1 MCKARRWTGRGFLI
15 DFFRSGR
22 KLGHRENNMAK
33 NLTHKILDAHLV
45 EGQLVPGE
53 EIAIKIDHT
62 LLQDATGTMAM
73 LEFESLGLDRIK
85 ADLSA
90 QYVDHNLLQTD
101 NKNAD
106 DHKYLQTACARYGI
120 HFSRPGNGVS
130 HQVHMERFGRPGLT
144 MIGADSHTPGAAGVS
159 MLAIGAG
166 GLDVALAMAGHPY
179 HFPCPKVLGVKLTGE
194 LPDWV
199 SAKDVILE
207 MLRRY
212 DVKGCV
218 GKVVEYYGPGVK
230 TLSATDRET
239 IGNMGTELG
248 ATTSI
253 FPSDERTRKY
263 LEAQGRG
270 EAWRELFADEG
281 AEYDEYDAIDLS
293 KVEPLIACPSSP
305 GNIKTVREVAGTK
318 VDQAIVGSSVNS
330 SFRDL
335 MVTARIL
342 EGRHVHPDTSFHIN
356 PGSRQVLENIADQ
369 GGVMSLLLAGAR
381 IHQSGC
387 LGCIGMGQAPGT
399 GQVSLR
405 TFPRNFPGR
414 SGTKDDKVY
423 LCSPETA
430 AAAGLKG
437 VITDPRD
444 LGEEMA
450 YPRVKD
456 PEKYL
461 VDESSIIHP
470 TEDLRSTE
478 VVRGPNIK
486 PFPDLDALPDTLK
499 AEVVL
504 KVGDNISTDGIMPAG
519 NKVLPLRSNIEA
531 ISEFVFYQIDP
542 EFSKECREKGKVVV
556 VGGEN
561 YGQGSSRE
569 HAAIAPRYLGVRAK
583 IAKSFA
589 RIHKANLCNF
599 GILPLVFKDPADY
612 DKFEKGSK
620 VEFPDVRKHLE
631 AGDEE
636 IPVRV
641 DGKEVTTVLHVSER
655 QRKHLLAGGT
665 LNFVRKELEKK

>member
-1 MCKARRWTGRGFLI
+1 MAR
-15 DFFRSGR
+15 
-22 KLGHRENNMAK
+22 
-33 NLTHKILDAHLV
+33 NLTQKILQAHLV
-45 EGQLVPGE
+45 EGQLVPGA

-73 LEFESLGLDRIK
+73 LEFESLGLPRVK
-85 ADLSA
+85 VGLAA

-120 HFSRPGNGVS
+120 YFSRPGNGVS

-144 MIGADSHTPGAAGVS
+144 MIGSDSHTPGAAGVS

-199 SAKDVILE
+199 SAKDAILE

-218 GKVVEYYGPGVK
+218 GKIIEYYGPGVK

-248 ATTSI
+248 ATTTV
-253 FPSDERTRKY
+253 FPSDERTRQY
-263 LEAQGRG
+263 LEAQRRG
-270 EAWRELFADEG
+270 DAWRELAADPG
-281 AEYDEYDAIDLS
+281 CGYDEHDEIDLAR
-293 KVEPLIACPSSP
+293 VEPLIACPTSP
-305 GNIKTVREVAGTK
+305 GNVKRVADVAGIK

-335 MVTARIL
+335 MVAAKIV
-342 EGRHVHPDTSFHIN
+342 EGRHSHSDTSFHIN
-356 PGSRQVLENIADQ
+356 PGSRQVLENLADQ
-369 GGVMSLLLAGAR
+369 GGVMALLLAGAR

-414 SGTKDDKVY
+414 SGTKDDQVY

-430 AAAGLKG
+430 AAAALKG
-437 VITDPRD
+437 KITDPRD
-444 LGEEMA
+444 LGKEMA
-450 YPRVKD
+450 YPRIAD
-456 PEKYL
+456 PQKYL
-461 VDESSIIHP
+461 VDESSIVFP
-470 TEDLRSTE
+470 SETLQATE

-486 PFPDLDALPDTLK
+486 PLPDFDALPETLD
-499 AEVVL
+499 AEVVI
-504 KVGDNISTDGIMPAG
+504 KVEDNISTDTIMPAG
-519 NKVLPLRSNIEA
+519 NKVLPLRSNIAA
-531 ISEFVFYQIDP
+531 ISEFVFYQIAPD
-542 EFSKECREKGKVVV
+542 FHKECREKGNVVV

-569 HAAIAPRYLGVRAK
+569 HAALAPRFLGVRAK
-583 IAKSFA
+583 IVKSFA

-599 GILPLVFKDPADY
+599 GILPLIFKDPADY
-612 DKFEKGSK
+612 ARFEKGQK
-620 VEFPDVRKHLE
+620 VTFPDVRQHLE
-631 AGDEE
+631 AGETE
-636 IPVRV
+636 IPVVV
-641 DGKEVTTVLHVSER
+641 DGQEVVTVLQVSTR
-655 QRKHLLAGGT
+655 QRQHLIAGGT
-665 LNFVRKELEKK
+665 LNYVRKQLHG

>member
-1 MCKARRWTGRGFLI
+1 
-15 DFFRSGR
+15 
-22 KLGHRENNMAK
+22 MAK
-33 NLTHKILDAHLV
+33 NLTHKILEDHLV
-45 EGQLVPGE
+45 EGRLVPGE
-53 EIAIKIDHT
+53 EIAIRIDHT

-73 LEFESLGLDRIK
+73 LEFESLGLDRVK
-85 ADLSA
+85 ADLAA

-166 GLDVALAMAGHPY
+166 GLDVAMAMAGHPY
-179 HFPCPKVLGVKLTGE
+179 HFPCPKVLGVRLTGA
-194 LPDWV
+194 LPEWV

-218 GKVVEYYGPGVK
+218 GKIVEYYGPGVA

-248 ATTSI
+248 ATTTV
-253 FPSDERTRKY
+253 FPSDERTRVY

-270 EAWRELFADEG
+270 EAWKELSADPG
-281 AEYDEYDAIDLS
+281 CDYDEHDEIDLS
-293 KVEPLIACPSSP
+293 KVEPLIACPTSP
-305 GNIKTVREVAGTK
+305 GNVKRVAEVAGIK
-318 VDQAIVGSSVNS
+318 VDQTIVGSSVNS

-335 MVTARIL
+335 MVTAKIV
-342 EGRHVHPDTSFHIN
+342 EGRHAHPDTSFHIN
-356 PGSRQVLENIADQ
+356 PGSRQVLENLADR
-369 GGVMSLLLAGAR
+369 GGVMPLLLAGAR

-414 SGTKDDKVY
+414 SGTKDDRVY

-430 AAAGLKG
+430 AAAALKG
-437 VITDPRD
+437 AITDPRD
-444 LGEEMA
+444 LGQEMA
-450 YPRVKD
+450 YPRIED

-461 VDESSIIHP
+461 VDESSIIFP
-470 TEDLRSTE
+470 SEELRGTE

-486 PFPDLDALPDTLK
+486 KLPDFDALPETLE
-499 AEVVL
+499 AEVILRVE
-504 KVGDNISTDGIMPAG
+504 DNISTDTIMPAG

-531 ISEFVFYQIDP
+531 ISEFVYYQIDP
-542 EFSKECREKGKVVV
+542 DFHEKCRQRGNVVI

-569 HAAIAPRYLGVRAK
+569 HAALAPRYLGVRAK
-583 IAKSFA
+583 IVKSFA

-599 GILPLVFKDPADY
+599 GILPLTFKNPGDY
-612 DKFEKGSK
+612 DLFGQGRK
-620 VEFPDVRKHLE
+620 VAFPEIRKRLE
-631 AGDEE
+631 AGDTE
-636 IPVRV
+636 IPVKV
-641 DGKEVTTVLHVSER
+641 DGRDVVTLLDVSER
-655 QRKHLLAGGT
+655 QRRNLLAGGT
-665 LNFVRKELEKK
+665 LNFVRSRLEG